1 MAAMAFRFPSVA
13 LKLGSWS
20 NSTTFHLHR
29 ITREREALPSTA
41 PTVLSNNINQ
51 LQPRP
56 ASYLDHESILPRR
69 FTCPISDVGRCARHY
84 EKHALFAVK
93 EFNKQK
99 DAQLQFV
106 RWVRESQQLFCGC
119 MNYFITLEAAD
130 AGTVKLYQ
138 AIVAQTISKELR
150 LFGLVL
156 DGGRLLKLIDNRRT
170 SPKINR
176 TRDPIDT
183 RELYYPEVK
192 VPVKTSRCS
201 LEDEMLK
208 TLHEL
213 PLQKYLSFGI

>member
-13 LKLGSWS
+13 RKLGSWS
-20 NSTTFHLHR
+20 NSITFHLHR

-56 ASYLDHESILPRR
+56 ASYLDHENRLPRR

-183 RELYYPEVK
+183 RGL
-192 VPVKTSRCS
+192 
-201 LEDEMLK
+201 
-208 TLHEL
+208 
-213 PLQKYLSFGI
+213 

>member
-1 MAAMAFRFPSVA
+1 MNVCRAGEHGGNGFPLS
-13 LKLGSWS
+13 LCGSKAWE
-20 NSTTFHLHR
+20 

-56 ASYLDHESILPRR
+56 ASYLDHENILPRR

-106 RWVRESQQLFCGC
+106 RW
-119 MNYFITLEAAD
+119 AAD

-156 DGGRLLKLIDNRRT
+156 DSGRLLKLIDNRRT

-183 RELYYPEVK
+183 RELYYPKVK

-201 LEDEMLK
+201 LEDEMLN
-208 TLHEL
+208 TLHQL
-213 PLQKYLSFGI
+213 PLQKY